1 MIAWLKSTAAN
12 ADENLQGASTM
23 GTSVSSTGTISVG
36 GLASG
41 IDTNTLTDSLV
52 ALEQQKVTAITT
64 QQQSAQLA
72 LSDLGTV
79 SSMLSTFSTDAS
91 AVSTMA
97 DFSLFTP
104 SSTNSAA
111 ATITGT
117 GSGMQG
123 NVNVGVQQLA
133 TSWEVASSPQS
144 SAIVGL
150 NLSGTLNI
158 SQSAAS
164 QLSTGTS
171 TPLQVSI
178 ASTDTLQNIASK
190 INATTGSGVTA
201 SVVTLGTGDTRL
213 MLNGVDTGSTSFS
226 VTESD
231 GGNVVSG
238 LGLQSSTTN
247 ATSNFQLKLAVGGP
261 ATATSTLG
269 SLYTGIGANNVAGT
283 DSISLTLPAG
293 LNGSDGT
300 PINATASDITGGATS
315 DMSQVTVSQLS
326 SWMST
331 KMGGDAAVNVNSSG
345 QLVATSANGQNLS
358 FTLAMGPNSKGTIPL
373 GSSTSGTN
381 WANVLQQG
389 QSAFYT
395 MNGVAVSSSSNQDST
410 TVTGATINL
419 VGVTSSTN
427 PPATLS
433 LSLNT
438 TGIQTNIQT
447 MLTDYNNLQDYISQK
462 TTSTDTQS
470 TDANGLTVNKVTPGE
485 LSSDTAVGMLGQQLQ
500 TIMTMP
506 IPSLAG
512 KTQYNSL
519 ASIGIT
525 TDSTTGHLTIN
536 QTTFQTAL
544 TADPQGVARLFSNSA
559 WTDNGNATVGGWT
572 NSTQT
577 GTYNL
582 TPSTNTIGGSP
593 GNRVGDILFSTKG
606 NSNGLGVTAPTSISG
621 SLNATFVRGIAG
633 QIGQFISQVQD
644 PVSGILT
651 SDSTSIQS
659 QITDLGKQASD
670 QQTRVDAY
678 RTQLQASFT
687 AMESAMSS
695 LKSQSSAFLSAISG
709 STSSSSTSTTTG

>member
-1 MIAWLKSTAAN
+1 
-12 ADENLQGASTM
+12 M
-23 GTSVSSTGTISVG
+23 GTSISSTGTISVG
-36 GLASG
+36 GLVSG
-41 IDTNTLTDSLV
+41 INTNSLTDSLV
-52 ALEQQKVTAITT
+52 ALEQQKVTAITN
-64 QQQSAQLA
+64 QQQASQLA

-91 AVSTMA
+91 AISTMS
-97 DFSLFTP
+97 DFSLYTP

-123 NVNVGVQQLA
+123 NVNVAVQQLA

-144 SAIVGL
+144 SSIVGL

-190 INATTGSGVTA
+190 INATTGAGVTA

-213 MLNGVDTGSTSFS
+213 MLNGVDTGSTPFS
-226 VTESD
+226 VAESD
-231 GGNVVSG
+231 GGNVLSG
-238 LGLQSSTTN
+238 LGLQSSATN
-247 ATSNFQLKLAVGGP
+247 ATSSFQLKQAAGGP
-261 ATATSTLG
+261 ATATTTLG
-269 SLYTGIGANNVAGT
+269 SLYTGIGANNVASG
-283 DSISLTLPAG
+283 DSISLSWT
-293 LNGSDGT
+293 NGSNNGSLSG
-300 PINATASDITGGATS
+300 TASDISGGATS

-326 SWMST
+326 SWMSSQ
-331 KMGGDAAVNVNSSG
+331 MGGDAKVNINTSG
-345 QLVATSANGQNLS
+345 QLVATSAGGTSLS
-358 FTLAMGPNSKGTIPL
+358 FTLGMGSGSTGTIPL
-373 GSSTSGTN
+373 GASTSGNN

-395 MNGVAVSSSSNQDST
+395 MNGIAVSSSSNQDSA
-410 TVTGATINL
+410 TVAGATINL

-433 LSLNT
+433 LSLNSS
-438 TGIQTNIQT
+438 GIQTNIQT

-470 TDANGLTVNKVTPGE
+470 TDANGLTVNTVTPGE
-485 LSSDTAVGMLGQQLQ
+485 LSNDTAVGMLAQQMQ
-500 TIMTMP
+500 TMMTMP
-506 IPSLAG
+506 IPALAG

-519 ASIGIT
+519 ASVGIT
-525 TDSTTGHLTIN
+525 TDATTGHLTID
-536 QTTFQTAL
+536 QTTFQAAL

-582 TPSTNTIGGSP
+582 TPSTDTIDGSP
-593 GNRVGDILFSTKG
+593 GNRVGDILFSTSG

-633 QIGQFISQVQD
+633 QLEQFINQVQD
-644 PVSGILT
+644 PVTGILT
-651 SDSTSIQS
+651 SDSTSYQS

-670 QQTRVDAY
+670 EQTRVNDY

-687 AMESAMSS
+687 AMESAMST
-695 LKSQSSAFLSAISG
+695 LKNQSSSFLAAIG
-709 STSSSSTSTTTG
+709 SSTSTSTTSTGTTTG

>member
-1 MIAWLKSTAAN
+1 
-12 ADENLQGASTM
+12 M
-23 GTSVSSTGTISVG
+23 GTSISSTGTISVG
-36 GLASG
+36 GLVSG
-41 IDTNTLTDSLV
+41 IDTNSLTDSLV

-64 QQQSAQLA
+64 QQQSSQLA

-91 AVSTMA
+91 AISTMT

-104 SSTNSAA
+104 STTNGAA

-123 NVNVGVQQLA
+123 NVNVAVQQLA

-164 QLSTGTS
+164 QLSTGTT

-190 INATTGSGVTA
+190 INATTGAGVTA

-231 GGNVVSG
+231 GGNVLSG
-238 LGLQSSTTN
+238 LGLQSSTSN
-247 ATSNFQLKLAVGGP
+247 ATSNFQLKLAAGGP

-269 SLYTGIGANNVAGT
+269 SLYTGIGANNVASGDSITMSWTNGTQSGSAT
-283 DSISLTLPAG
+283 DSNDTFSPPDL
-293 LNGSDGT
+293 S
-300 PINATASDITGGATS
+300 TA
-315 DMSQVTVSQLS
+315 TVSDLA
-326 SWMST
+326 SWMQST
-331 KMGGDAAVNVNSSG
+331 MGNGVSVGVNSSG
-345 QLVATSANGQNLS
+345 QLVATGANGQPVS
-358 FTLAMGPNSKGTIPL
+358 FTLSMGSGSKGTIPL
-373 GSSTSGTN
+373 GSSTGGTN

-395 MNGVAVSSSSNQDST
+395 MNGISVSSSSNQDST
-410 TVTGATINL
+410 TVAGATINL

-462 TTSTDTQS
+462 TTSTDKQS
-470 TDANGLTVNKVTPGE
+470 TDANGLTVNTVTPGE
-485 LSSDTAVGMLGQQLQ
+485 LSSDTTVGMLAQQLQ
-500 TIMTMP
+500 TMMTMP
-506 IPSLAG
+506 IPALAG

-519 ASIGIT
+519 ASVGIT
-525 TDSTTGHLTIN
+525 TDATTGHLTID
-536 QTTFQTAL
+536 QTTFQAAL

-582 TPSTNTIGGSP
+582 TPSTDTIDGSP
-593 GNRVGDILFSTKG
+593 GNRVGDILFSTSG

-633 QIGQFISQVQD
+633 QLEQFINQVQD
-644 PVSGILT
+644 PVTGILT
-651 SDSTSIQS
+651 SDSTSYQS

-670 QQTRVDAY
+670 EQTRVNDY

-687 AMESAMSS
+687 AMESAMST
-695 LKSQSSAFLSAISG
+695 LKNQSSSFLAAIG
-709 STSSSSTSTTTG
+709 SSTSTTSTGTTTG

>member
-1 MIAWLKSTAAN
+1 
-12 ADENLQGASTM
+12 M
-23 GTSVSSTGTISVG
+23 GTSISSTGTISVG
-36 GLASG
+36 GLVSG
-41 IDTNTLTDSLV
+41 IDTNSLTDSLV

-64 QQQSAQLA
+64 QQQASQLA

-79 SSMLSTFSTDAS
+79 SSMLSTFSTDAG

-133 TSWEVASSPQS
+133 TSWEVASQS
-144 SAIVGL
+144 MSSSIVGL

-231 GGNVVSG
+231 GGNVLSG
-238 LGLQSSTTN
+238 LGLQSKTTN
-247 ATSNFQLKLAVGGP
+247 ATSNFQLKLAAGGP

-269 SLYTGIGANNVAGT
+269 SLYTGIGANNVAKG
-283 DSISLTLPAG
+283 DGLSLTYT
-293 LNGSDGT
+293 NGSDTKTVSGL
-300 PINATASDITGGATS
+300 ASDISGGAT
-315 DMSQVTVSQLS
+315 DDLRQVTVSQLA

-331 KMGGDAAVNVNSSG
+331 QMGGDATVGINSSG
-345 QLVATSANGQNLS
+345 QLVATSAGGKTLS
-358 FTLAMGPNSKGTIPL
+358 FTLGMGTDSAGTIPL
-373 GSSTSGTN
+373 GSSTSGNN

-395 MNGVAVSSSSNQDST
+395 MNGIAVSSSSNQDSA
-410 TVTGATINL
+410 TVAGATINL

-485 LSSDTAVGMLGQQLQ
+485 LSSDTAVGMLSQQLQ

-506 IPSLAG
+506 IPALTG

-519 ASIGIT
+519 ASVGIT
-525 TDSTTGHLTIN
+525 TDASTGHLTID
-536 QTTFQTAL
+536 QTKFQAAL
-544 TADPQGVARLFSNSA
+544 TADPQGVSRLFSNSA

-577 GTYNL
+577 GTYSL
-582 TPSTNTIGGSP
+582 TPSTDTIDGSS

-633 QIGQFISQVQD
+633 QISQFINQVQD

-651 SDSTSIQS
+651 SDSTSVQG

-670 QQTRVDAY
+670 QQTRVNDY
-678 RTQLQASFT
+678 RTQLLASFT
-687 AMESAMSS
+687 AMESAMST
-695 LKSQSSAFLSAISG
+695 LKNQSSSFLSAISG
-709 STSSSSTSTTTG
+709 STSSSTTTTG

>member
-1 MIAWLKSTAAN
+1 
-12 ADENLQGASTM
+12 M
-23 GTSVSSTGTISVG
+23 GTSISSTGTISVG
-36 GLASG
+36 GLVSG
-41 IDTNTLTDSLV
+41 IDTNSLTDSLV

-64 QQQSAQLA
+64 QQQSSQLA

-91 AVSTMA
+91 AISTLA

-123 NVNVGVQQLA
+123 NVNVAVQQLA

-144 SAIVGL
+144 SSIVGL

-231 GGNVVSG
+231 SGNVLSG

-247 ATSNFQLKLAVGGP
+247 ATSNFQLKQAAGGP
-261 ATATSTLG
+261 ATATTTLG
-269 SLYTGIGANNVAGT
+269 SLYTGIGANNVASG
-283 DSISLTLPAG
+283 DSITLSWT
-293 LNGSDGT
+293 NGSKNGSLSG
-300 PINATASDITGGATS
+300 TASDISGGATS

-326 SWMST
+326 SWMSSQ
-331 KMGGDAAVNVNSSG
+331 MGGDAKVNVNSSG
-345 QLVATSANGQNLS
+345 QLVATSAGGKALS
-358 FTLAMGPNSKGTIPL
+358 FTLGMGSGSTGTIPL
-373 GSSTSGTN
+373 GSSTSGNN

-395 MNGVAVSSSSNQDST
+395 MNGISVASSSNQDST

-462 TTSTDTQS
+462 TTSSDKQS
-470 TDANGLTVNKVTPGE
+470 TDANGLTVNTVTPGE
-485 LSSDTAVGMLGQQLQ
+485 LSSDTAVGMLAQQLQ
-500 TIMTMP
+500 TMMTMP
-506 IPSLAG
+506 IPALAG

-519 ASIGIT
+519 ASVGIT
-525 TDSTTGHLTIN
+525 TDASTGHLTID
-536 QTTFQTAL
+536 QTTFQAAL

-582 TPSTNTIGGSP
+582 TPSTDTFDGSP

-606 NSNGLGVTAPTSISG
+606 NSNGLGVTAPTSLSG

-633 QIGQFISQVQD
+633 QIGQFINQVQD

-651 SDSTSIQS
+651 SDSTSYQT

-670 QQTRVDAY
+670 EQTRVDDY

-687 AMESAMSS
+687 AMESAMST
-695 LKSQSSAFLSAISG
+695 LKNQSSSFLSAISG
-709 STSSSSTSTTTG
+709 STSSTSTTTG

>member
-1 MIAWLKSTAAN
+1 
-12 ADENLQGASTM
+12 M
-23 GTSVSSTGTISVG
+23 GTSISSTGTISVG
-36 GLASG
+36 GLVSG
-41 IDTNTLTDSLV
+41 INTNSLTDSLV
-52 ALEQQKVTAITT
+52 ALEQQKVTAITN
-64 QQQSAQLA
+64 QQQASQLA

-91 AVSTMA
+91 AISTMS
-97 DFSLFTP
+97 DFSLYTP

-123 NVNVGVQQLA
+123 NVNVAVQQLA

-144 SAIVGL
+144 SSIVGL

-190 INATTGSGVTA
+190 INATTGAGVTA

-213 MLNGVDTGSTSFS
+213 MLNGVDTGSTPFS
-226 VTESD
+226 VAESD
-231 GGNVVSG
+231 GGNVLSG
-238 LGLQSSTTN
+238 LGLQSSATN
-247 ATSNFQLKLAVGGP
+247 ATSSFQLKQAAGGP
-261 ATATSTLG
+261 ATATTTLG
-269 SLYTGIGANNVAGT
+269 SLYTGIGANNVASG
-283 DSISLTLPAG
+283 DSISLSWT
-293 LNGSDGT
+293 NGSNNGSLSG
-300 PINATASDITGGATS
+300 TASDISGGATS

-326 SWMST
+326 SWMSSQ
-331 KMGGDAAVNVNSSG
+331 MGGDAKVNINTSG
-345 QLVATSANGQNLS
+345 QLVATSAGGTSLS
-358 FTLAMGPNSKGTIPL
+358 FTLGMGSGSTGTIPL
-373 GSSTSGTN
+373 GASTSGNN

-395 MNGVAVSSSSNQDST
+395 MNGIAVSSSSNQDSA
-410 TVTGATINL
+410 TVAGATINL

-433 LSLNT
+433 LSLNSS
-438 TGIQTNIQT
+438 GIQTNIQT

-470 TDANGLTVNKVTPGE
+470 TDANGLTVNTVTPGE
-485 LSSDTAVGMLGQQLQ
+485 LSNDTAVGMLAQQMQ
-500 TIMTMP
+500 TMMTMP
-506 IPSLAG
+506 IPALAG

-519 ASIGIT
+519 ASVGIT
-525 TDSTTGHLTIN
+525 TDATTGHLTID
-536 QTTFQTAL
+536 QTTFQAAL

-582 TPSTNTIGGSP
+582 TPSTDTIDGSP
-593 GNRVGDILFSTKG
+593 GNRVGDILFSTSG

-633 QIGQFISQVQD
+633 QLEQFINQVQD
-644 PVSGILT
+644 PVTGILT
-651 SDSTSIQS
+651 SDSTSYQS

-670 QQTRVDAY
+670 EQTRVNDY

-687 AMESAMSS
+687 AMESAMST
-695 LKSQSSAFLSAISG
+695 LKNQSSSFLAAIG
-709 STSSSSTSTTTG
+709 SSTSTTSTGTTTG

>member
-1 MIAWLKSTAAN
+1 
-12 ADENLQGASTM
+12 M
-23 GTSVSSTGTISVG
+23 GTSISSTGTISVG
-36 GLASG
+36 GLVSG
-41 IDTNTLTDSLV
+41 IDTNSLTDSLV

-64 QQQSAQLA
+64 QQQASQLA

-79 SSMLSTFSTDAS
+79 SSMLSTFSTDAG

-133 TSWEVASSPQS
+133 TSWEVASQS
-144 SAIVGL
+144 MSSSIVGL

-226 VTESD
+226 VAESD
-231 GGNVVSG
+231 GGNVLSG
-238 LGLQSSTTN
+238 LGLQSKTTN
-247 ATSNFQLKLAVGGP
+247 ATSKFQLKLAAGGP
-261 ATATSTLG
+261 ATAASTLG
-269 SLYTGIGANNVAGT
+269 SLYTGIGANNVAKG
-283 DSISLTLPAG
+283 DGLSLTYT
-293 LNGSDGT
+293 NGSDTRTVSGL
-300 PINATASDITGGATS
+300 ASDISGGAT
-315 DMSQVTVSQLS
+315 DDLRQVTVSQLA

-331 KMGGDAAVNVNSSG
+331 QMGGDATVGINSSG
-345 QLVATSANGQNLS
+345 QLVATSAGGKTMS
-358 FTLAMGPNSKGTIPL
+358 FTLGMGTDSTGTLPL
-373 GSSTSGTN
+373 GSSTSGNN

-395 MNGVAVSSSSNQDST
+395 MNGIAVSSSSNQDAT
-410 TVTGATINL
+410 TVAGATINL

-485 LSSDTAVGMLGQQLQ
+485 LSSDTAVGMLSQQLQ

-506 IPSLAG
+506 IPALVG

-519 ASIGIT
+519 ASVGIT
-525 TDSTTGHLTIN
+525 TDATTGHLTIN
-536 QTTFQTAL
+536 QTTFQAAL

-582 TPSTNTIGGSP
+582 TPSTDTIDGSP

-633 QIGQFISQVQD
+633 QISQFISQVQD

-651 SDSTSIQS
+651 SDSTSIQG

-670 QQTRVDAY
+670 QQTRVDDY
-678 RTQLQASFT
+678 RTQLLASFT
-687 AMESAMSS
+687 AMESAMST
-695 LKSQSSAFLSAISG
+695 LKNQSSSFLSAISG
-709 STSSSSTSTTTG
+709 STSSSTTTTG